1 MKNRLKGR
9 LIISIIIS
17 LAFFLTSC
25 REKTDEQ
32 LILEMMDDV
41 GKCAEKKHMPCIMMN
56 LADDY
61 RDFEGRGKTE
71 TQEMINE
78 YYERYRGIAINV
90 LSSRINEIQPK
101 EASIKTEVAFSSGAG
116 KVFRKLIRYS
126 TENYRLTIRLI
137 KRNDR
142 WQIQYAEWRY
152 ITLDELFPESLS
164 ILKKIFPD
172 L

>member
-1 MKNRLKGR
+1 MKNRFKR
-9 LIISIIIS
+9 SLIISINFS
-17 LAFFLTSC
+17 LVFFLAFC
-25 REKTDEQ
+25 QEKTDEQ
-32 LILEMMDDV
+32 LILEMMEDV
-41 GKCAEKKHMPCIMMN
+41 GKYAEKKDMPSIMMN

-61 RDFEGRGKTE
+61 YDFEGRGKKE
-71 TQEMINE
+71 TQEMINQ

-90 LSSRINEIQPK
+90 LSSRIDRIQSL
-101 EASIKTEVAFSSGAG
+101 EAYIQTEVAFSSGAA

-126 TENYRLTIRLI
+126 TENYRLKIKLI
-137 KRNDR
+137 KRNNR

-152 ITLDELFPESLS
+152 VTLDELFPESLS